1 MLNCRQQV
9 ASGVQVVCTHLEAG
23 DTNLTQNM
31 LPPADETVDGLRMLA
46 TATTPQEVDAILQPM
61 LAS

>member
-1 MLNCRQQV
+1 MQAL
-9 ASGVQVVCTHLEAG
+9 CTHLEAG
-23 DTNLTQNM
+23 DTNLTRIM
-31 LPPADETVDGLRMLA
+31 LLPADETVDGLRMLA